1 VAVSWSGLATGK
13 RYLGSVSFATGGTTV
28 GTTLVEVDTTDP
40 IPLFQ
45 NAGNKQAK
53 VE

>member
-1 VAVSWSGLATGK
+1 M
-13 RYLGSVSFATGGTTV
+13 
-28 GTTLVEVDTTDP
+28 VEVDTTDP